1 MITKG
6 PMHDRLRRLEA
17 FLAVSAL
24 ALLSAASP
32 VTLADD
38 DMASDASAHVLAAE
52 IALHAMDYRKASRE
66 YRLAAEQSD
75 SVEIARQA
83 TRVGSSFGFNDDAVK
98 AAERWLKLEADSD
111 EALFHLARL
120 QLRLGDTRAA
130 RRSYAKLIERGDGDP
145 DERLLSLISVFSEED
160 PEAAFEVMWALA
172 KPYKDSPEAHYAAAV
187 LALSAG
193 EIDKAKDRAGKVI
206 ELEPGDWLTTKA
218 KLLYGRIMLLNGD
231 PDGAIDYV
239 ARIIGDNPQPDP
251 SARMELALIMMSA
264 NRDDDA
270 LSQVNQV
277 LLENSNH
284 VDALRL
290 MAIINFRQENLD
302 AAWDDFQDLLASGE
316 HTMDA
321 LFYLARIADYRDEPD
336 RAIRLY
342 SQVREGSHAVMAQR
356 RAAALVA
363 YEREAPETAIGQ
375 LDEFARE
382 NPQYAI
388 DMVQAK
394 AQLLASLDRHSEA
407 LGYYDQMLEYR
418 PDSESVMLGR
428 AELLLHMDRLD
439 DALDQYRL
447 AAKRWPQSA
456 TSLNA
461 YGYTLA
467 DRTDRYREA
476 EKLIRKALK
485 YDPESAAIIDS
496 LGWVLHKLGR
506 HEEALEELTRAYER
520 LDDPEVAA
528 HIIEVLAAL
537 ERKDEAIELLVA
549 AESKDPDNP
558 LLKNVREKVLPELD

>member
-1 MITKG
+1 
-6 PMHDRLRRLEA
+6 MHDRFRRLKA

-24 ALLSAASP
+24 ALSGAASP
-32 VTLADD
+32 AALADD
-38 DMASDASAHVLAAE
+38 DMTSDASAHVLAAE
-52 IALHAMDYRKASRE
+52 IALHGMDYLKAARE
-66 YRLAAEQSD
+66 YRLAAEKSD
-75 SVEIARQA
+75 SIEIARQA
-83 TRVGSSFGFNDDAVK
+83 TRVGTSFGFNDEALK
-98 AAERWLKLEADSD
+98 AAERWLELEEDSD

-120 QLRLGDTRAA
+120 QLRLGETRAA
-130 RRSYAKLIERGDGDP
+130 RRSYSKLIERGDSDP

-160 PEAAFEVMWALA
+160 PEAALDVMWALA
-172 KPYKDSPEAHYAAAV
+172 KPYKDSPAAHYAAAV
-187 LALSAG
+187 MALQAG
-193 EIDKAKDRAGKVI
+193 DLDKAKNRASKVFD
-206 ELEPGDWLTTKA
+206 LEPGEWLKTKA
-218 KLLYGRIMLLNGD
+218 KLLYGRVLLLNGD
-231 PDGAIDYV
+231 ADGAIDYV

-321 LFYLARIADYRDEPD
+321 LFYLARIADFRGESD

-342 SQVREGSHAVMAQR
+342 SQVREGSHAVAAQR
-356 RAAALVA
+356 RSAALVA
-363 YEREAPETAIGQ
+363 FERDAPETAMEQ
-375 LDEFARE
+375 LDEFARN
-382 NPQYAI
+382 NPQHAI

-394 AQLLASLDRHSEA
+394 AQLLASLDRYPDA
-407 LGYYDQMLEYR
+407 LEYYDRMLAYR
-418 PDSESVMLGR
+418 PDSEGVMLGR
-428 AELLLHMDRLD
+428 AELLLRMERLD
-439 DALDQYRL
+439 DALEQYRR
-447 AAKRWPQSA
+447 AVKRWPDSA

-485 YDPESAAIIDS
+485 YDPESPAIIDS
-496 LGWVLHKLGR
+496 LGWVLYKLGH
-506 HEEALEELTRAYER
+506 HEEALKELTRAYER
-520 LDDPEVAA
+520 LDDPEVAS

-549 AESKDPDNP
+549 AESKDPDHP
-558 LLKNVREKVLPELD
+558 LLKDVREKVFPELD